1 MSLRT
6 LYRRYRNPLTS
17 TDGHVLYY
25 NWWNKQ
31 PADEIW
37 FTNFLQKRGFLERYP
52 KTRFVFFSSRL
63 VFQDPVL
70 LNTFVILATTPTAI
84 NAVLAS
90 KLYQL
95 RTDLAVCSFILTTFL
110 YLVVVFPLL
119 FFLLK

>member
-1 MSLRT
+1 M
-6 LYRRYRNPLTS
+6 
-17 TDGHVLYY
+17 
-25 NWWNKQ
+25 
-31 PADEIW
+31 
-37 FTNFLQKRGFLERYP
+37 
-52 KTRFVFFSSRL
+52 
-63 VFQDPVL
+63 L

>member
-1 MSLRT
+1 
-6 LYRRYRNPLTS
+6 
-17 TDGHVLYY
+17 
-25 NWWNKQ
+25 
-31 PADEIW
+31 
-37 FTNFLQKRGFLERYP
+37 
-52 KTRFVFFSSRL
+52 